1 MKKILLAIF
10 ASCILATQAFAAYLP
25 FIDDGGD
32 TYVNNVYTTTVN
44 GVIVKDHAYIYVKTT
59 GDDTTGDGSGS
70 KPFKTIQ
77 KAVDSLVD
85 FISPNTIYIFVGSGT
100 YTENVVIPTTITGSI
115 MIQGDTTHPEN
126 VVVKSASAI
135 KQVFDIG
142 CPARVSFAGMKI
154 QDATSS
160 FGVLA
165 TNAWVGF
172 YNVQF
177 YNNKTSVSSLSGSRV
192 SFLGSSLGVSTIDGN
207 DIASS
212 YGITSDSTSII
223 NIAQNLVID
232 NVDYGILNQSSSA
245 YISSNVTITAK
256 KIVWWSDKGAY
267 NYIAGTQ
274 TFTGGGSGSSIFKL
288 GHSELDFVSA
298 TLNMSTA
305 DYGFY
310 GETGVKISEVGGTF
324 NYSNITKEVYL
335 DYDTVLDTTDS
346 LSATPEFYKAASDYG
361 YDERYISGEQSTHDT
376 IVSYIDQDVK
386 TTARPTFDG
395 LNISTSLDVYPQEGL
410 KTLVFSGVS
419 SGGSVDDGT
428 KWYFIKYVAIDG
440 TSVSNRVAATGI
452 TGGNNTVNL
461 TFPAASERILHR
473 KLYRS
478 SNLSNYY
485 LVDTIT
491 DNSITS
497 YSDTKSN
504 DSLGEEGTWLSQIDT
519 TKNVLKGSGGLLF
532 DSGASTTT
540 KFLYGLEIYD
550 RPTDSSISP
559 PSLLKIT
566 GSAEYKYVIFDGPL
580 TREEGAID
588 FGDDVSENLVN
599 GHSGWGKVYIGDNE
613 ESADFS
619 FNSSGVVTLERN
631 TANVVNTDTDDKFCI
646 YTFSGNV
653 AFKNRLGSSKTVK
666 YVINY

>member
-1 MKKILLAIF
+1 MKKILFTILAIG
-10 ASCILATQAFAAYLP
+10 ALATQAFAAYLP

-85 FISPNTIYIFVGSGT
+85 FVSPNTIYIFVGSGT

-324 NYSNITKEVYL
+324 NYEDITKEVYL

-361 YDERYISGEQSTHDT
+361 YDERYISGEQSTYDT

-386 TTARPTFDG
+386 TTSSPTFDAVTTDLVQPPVNTDFNITVPARTITPG
-395 LNISTSLDVYPQEGL
+395 RGYDVIIESGAAYDPSFEGQDGSDVIVIPKYANVLSQTSGAFRVRGGVSPGEDIMEMRVVPGASQLTVKQWDDIPGEYNTIKLAASRGHQYLIALDDLEINAGTDINLNPEGVVNVDGTL
-410 KTLVFSGVS
+410 NATTLVGTTITQGSLNRKAAAS
-419 SGGSVDDGT
+419 SVADDGT
-428 KWYFIKYVAIDG
+428 ID
-440 TSVSNRVAATGI
+440 
-452 TGGNNTVNL
+452 L
-461 TFPAASERILHR
+461 P
-473 KLYRS
+473 S
-478 SNLSNYY
+478 S
-485 LVDTIT
+485 T
-491 DNSITS
+491 
-497 YSDTKSN
+497 
-504 DSLGEEGTWLSQIDT
+504 
-519 TKNVLKGSGGLLF
+519 
-532 DSGASTTT
+532 
-540 KFLYGLEIYD
+540 
-550 RPTDSSISP
+550 
-559 PSLLKIT
+559 
-566 GSAEYKYVIFDGPL
+566 
-580 TREEGAID
+580 
-588 FGDDVSENLVN
+588 
-599 GHSGWGKVYIGDNE
+599 SGWGEVMVGDNE
-613 ESADFS
+613 EWTQFRWTTA
-619 FNSSGVVTLERN
+619 GVVTLLNN
-631 TANVVNTDTDDKFCI
+631 TTNVVNTDTDTKFCI
-646 YTFSGNV
+646 FDNGTKV
-653 AFKNRLGSSKTVK
+653 TIKNALGSSKTVK